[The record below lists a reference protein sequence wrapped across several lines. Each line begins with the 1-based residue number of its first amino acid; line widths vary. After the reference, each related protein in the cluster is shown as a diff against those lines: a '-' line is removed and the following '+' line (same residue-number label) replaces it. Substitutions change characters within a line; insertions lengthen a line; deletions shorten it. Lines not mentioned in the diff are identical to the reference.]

1 MVKLKPLDITLSSMF
16 AALTALGAYLIIPLP
31 FSPVPLTLQT
41 FFTYTSGAVLG
52 KYRGALSQIIYIG
65 LGCLGLPVFA
75 GGKAGFGVLLGP
87 TGGYLIGFVLG
98 AFLIGFLVER
108 TVHPRLQT
116 VKQSDN
122 SVLSTSKR
130 QKLSI
135 RYLKKN
141 LGFLMIIFSMIIGTL
156 AIYSLGVLQLSFWM
170 GITLR
175 QALLVGM
182 LPFIFGDSLKIF
194 VAAIVST
201 RVMKIFPMLR
211 IKKEKK

>member
-1 MVKLKPLDITLSSMF
+1 
-16 AALTALGAYLIIPLP
+16 
-31 FSPVPLTLQT
+31 
-41 FFTYTSGAVLG
+41 
-52 KYRGALSQIIYIG
+52 
-65 LGCLGLPVFA
+65 LGLPVFA

>member
-1 MVKLKPLDITLSSMF
+1 
-16 AALTALGAYLIIPLP
+16 
-31 FSPVPLTLQT
+31 
-41 FFTYTSGAVLG
+41 
-52 KYRGALSQIIYIG
+52 
-65 LGCLGLPVFA
+65 
-75 GGKAGFGVLLGP
+75 
-87 TGGYLIGFVLG
+87 
-98 AFLIGFLVER
+98 
-108 TVHPRLQT
+108 
-116 VKQSDN
+116 
-122 SVLSTSKR
+122 
-130 QKLSI
+130 
-135 RYLKKN
+135 
-141 LGFLMIIFSMIIGTL
+141 MIIFSMIIGTL

>member
-31 FSPVPLTLQT
+31 FTPIPLTLQT

-98 AFLIGFLVER
+98 AFLIGFLVR
-108 TVHPRLQT
+108 
-116 VKQSDN
+116 
-122 SVLSTSKR
+122 
-130 QKLSI
+130 
-135 RYLKKN
+135 LKKKP
-141 LGFLMIIFSMIIGTL
+141 GFLMIIFSLVIGTL
-156 AIYSLGVLQLSFWM
+156 AIYSLGVVQLSIWM

-182 LPFIFGDSLKIF
+182 LPFVFGDALKIF

-201 RVMKIFPMLR
+201 RVIKVFPMLR
-211 IKKEKK
+211 MQK